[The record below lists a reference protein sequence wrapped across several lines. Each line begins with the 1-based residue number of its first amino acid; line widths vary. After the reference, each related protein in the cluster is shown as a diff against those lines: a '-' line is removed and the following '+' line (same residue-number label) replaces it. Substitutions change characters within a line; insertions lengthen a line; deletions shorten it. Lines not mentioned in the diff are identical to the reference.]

1 MTRGFP
7 KPNIPLLSVKRIL
20 YYIMLYIVYIIKV
33 DKVIIFCLNLYICI
47 YMYDES
53 ILCYN
58 TLIHTPKENDE
69 NVDMNKK
76 MLCCYCNIGVFYK
89 RPLYDM
95 VCLYIDMKYEH

>member
-76 MLCCYCNIGVFYK
+76 CCAVIVLLVFFINVRCMIWYA
-89 RPLYDM
+89 
-95 VCLYIDMKYEH
+95 YILI